1 MQQKFEVA
9 VNLAQDFTDAQK
21 AQGRA
26 NLGIQDV
33 SLDSCVQVNIA
44 QTFTGEQKAQAR
56 ANIGCADLI
65 TIVSNIEHH
74 TITSTESSNGLI
86 ELEIPL
92 SDISFQSGHPMSI
105 SDFLAKEGLSF
116 IRLAIRAYDN
126 ASLDLITDGTPI
138 GIKFAVNDIQHAI
151 YTVDA
156 LHKVNYVLN
165 TIADILFKDFDYY
178 MTPYNSPFVKII
190 IQIGFPN
197 NAIPSGIN
205 LEYDMEWS
213 RITD

>member
-9 VNLAQDFTDAQK
+9 VNLAQDFTDQQK

-26 NLGIQDV
+26 NLGITDI
-33 SLDSCVQVNIA
+33 SIDNCVQVNIA
-44 QTFTGEQKAQAR
+44 QTFTDEQKAQAR

-65 TIVSNIEHH
+65 TIVSDVENH
-74 TITSTESSNGLI
+74 TVTSTESSNGHI

-92 SDISFQSGHPMSI
+92 SDISFKSGHPMSI

-126 ASLDLITDGTPI
+126 ASMDLITDGTPI
-138 GIKFAVNDIQHAI
+138 GISFAVNDIQFSI
-151 YTVDA
+151 YTVDT
-156 LHKVNYVLN
+156 LHKVTYVFN
-165 TIADILFKDFDYY
+165 TIADILFKDFNYY
-178 MTPYNSPFVKII
+178 MYQSNSPFVKII
-190 IQIGFPN
+190 IHIDFPN
-197 NAIPSGIN
+197 NAIPSGVK
-205 LEYDMEWS
+205 LEYNMDWS